1 MEFFRRRAVEGD
13 GTKRRD
19 ASGTRTIAVF
29 ILEILWTLSL
39 KRGCV

>member
-1 MEFFRRRAVEGD
+1 MGFFPRRAVKGD

-19 ASGTRTIAVF
+19 ASSRQTIAVF